1 MSTVHER
8 IYIESPYTQAV
19 VAFERRLGLAPGIAA
34 GTCALTLVLPAG
46 DRRQVARV
54 VTAATT
60 RIPGEA
66 NYTTHYA
73 ITWKAGALGDGVPT
87 PGFLGALT
95 LCAGETYAESML
107 ELDGRYDPPG
117 GIVGDLFD
125 EVIGR
130 RIAHAS
136 MSSLLDDVG
145 RELHLEHAA
154 IEEKKLAARAAP

>member
-8 IYIESPYTQAV
+8 IYIEAPYSQAA
-19 VAFERRLGLAPGIAA
+19 VAFERRLGLAPGADT
-34 GTCALTLVLPAG
+34 GSCALTLVLPAG

-60 RIPGEA
+60 RVPGHA
-66 NYTTHYA
+66 NYTTRYA
-73 ITWKAGALGDGVPT
+73 ITWKAGSAADGVPT

-95 LCAGETYAESML
+95 LCAGETYRETML

-125 EVIGR
+125 EVIGH

-136 MSSLLDDVG
+136 LSSLLDDVG
-145 RELHLEHAA
+145 RELHLEHEA
-154 IEEKKLAARAAP
+154 IEAQKLAARAAP